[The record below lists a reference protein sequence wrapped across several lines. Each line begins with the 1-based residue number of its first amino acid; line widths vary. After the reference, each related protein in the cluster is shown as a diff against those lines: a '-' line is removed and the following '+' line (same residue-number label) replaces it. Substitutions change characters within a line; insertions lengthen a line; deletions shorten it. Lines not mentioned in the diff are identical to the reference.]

1 MSFKLVFAAAAL
13 GVALSAGSAFAYERH
28 YNFREVWGDAVREH
42 GRDEALS
49 ATPRDVMRHYPRQ
62 LTEDGPHDP
71 SGRIILEGASV
82 AALSRKSSGAAPKD
96 RRSFFFRC
104 AMAPEATGAAH

>member
-1 MSFKLVFAAAAL
+1 MKDPFSTGAPGHPARQRIVRMENAMSFKLVFAAAAL
-13 GVALSAGSAFAYERH
+13 GVALSAGSALAYERH

-62 LTEDGPHDP
+62 LTDDAAHDP
-71 SGRIILEGASV
+71 SGKIILEGAQ
-82 AALSRKSSGAAPKD
+82 
-96 RRSFFFRC
+96 
-104 AMAPEATGAAH
+104 

>member
-1 MSFKLVFAAAAL
+1 MSFKLVFAAAAF

-71 SGRIILEGASV
+71 SGRIILEGAQ
-82 AALSRKSSGAAPKD
+82 
-96 RRSFFFRC
+96 
-104 AMAPEATGAAH
+104 